1 MARER
6 GCKFSK
12 SQTKTEREEK
22 GDTTEERRGLP
33 VSLRIAFQRS
43 GPSLRSHQKSF
54 TFFLGTAGHRD
65 ELGFKE
71 GSVAFTLQDL
81 VKLNLLLL
89 SYLVLEIL
97 TTLISSA
104 GNGKKKR
111 TESFQN
117 LGQKLEEG
125 GYDGR

>member
-1 MARER
+1 M
-6 GCKFSK
+6 
-12 SQTKTEREEK
+12 
-22 GDTTEERRGLP
+22 P

-125 GYDGR
+125 GYDG